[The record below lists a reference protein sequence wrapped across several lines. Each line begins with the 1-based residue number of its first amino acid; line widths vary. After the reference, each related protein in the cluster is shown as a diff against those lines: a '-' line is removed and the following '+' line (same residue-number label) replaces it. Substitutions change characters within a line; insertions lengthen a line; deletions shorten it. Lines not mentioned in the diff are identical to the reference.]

1 MSYMLDEPK
10 ESPRGIVQIA
20 AAVSNALLGIA
31 MIAASLR
38 GLFEIAV
45 VAFDIADQTWVSLG
59 AQITAGLGT
68 DVETLFETFQIDIAV
83 ILTTLA
89 DQNNLPE
96 FGAWVR
102 QILALLMVAAVAL
115 GVAGA
120 APLWVARALWSRRS
134 NRAVLLF
141 AVMLSAIGAFGLLVT
156 GAPQQIWGL
165 VLANGL
171 LTLVPQQIWGLV
183 LANGL
188 LTLVASRTI
197 RPPALRAESAQA

>member
-1 MSYMLDEPK
+1 MLDEPK
-10 ESPRGIVQIA
+10 RAPRGIVQVA
-20 AAVSNALLGIA
+20 AAISNGLIGVALIVA
-31 MIAASLR
+31 
-38 GLFEIAV
+38 GLAGLVAIAV
-45 VAFDIADQTWVSLG
+45 VAVDIADQTWVSLG
-59 AQITAGLGT
+59 AQITAQLGS
-68 DVETLFETFQIDIAV
+68 DVSTLFETFQIDIAV
-83 ILTTLA
+83 ILATLA

-134 NRAVLLF
+134 SGAVLLF
-141 AVMLSAIGAFGLLVT
+141 GVTLSVIGVFGLLVT
-156 GAPQQIWGL
+156 GAPQL
-165 VLANGL
+165 
-171 LTLVPQQIWGLV
+171 IWGLV

-197 RPPALRAESAQA
+197 RPSA

>member
-1 MSYMLDEPK
+1 MLDEPK
-10 ESPRGIVQIA
+10 RVPRGIAQIA
-20 AAVSNALLGIA
+20 AAVSNALLGVA
-31 MIAASLR
+31 LIAA
-38 GLFEIAV
+38 GLLGLVSIGIA
-45 VAFDIADQTWVSLG
+45 AFDIADQTWVSLG
-59 AQITAGLGT
+59 AQITAQLGS
-68 DVETLFETFQIDIAV
+68 DVATLFETFQIDIAV
-83 ILTTLA
+83 ILATLA

-134 NRAVLLF
+134 SGAVLLF
-141 AVMLSAIGAFGLLVT
+141 GVTLSVIGAFGLLVT
-156 GAPQQIWGL
+156 GAPQL
-165 VLANGL
+165 
-171 LTLVPQQIWGLV
+171 IWGLV

-197 RPPALRAESAQA
+197 RPAA

>member
-1 MSYMLDEPK
+1 MNYILEEPK

-20 AAVSNALLGIA
+20 AAVSNGLLGVA
-31 MIAASLR
+31 LIAA
-38 GLFEIAV
+38 GLVGLIAVAV

-68 DVETLFETFQIDIAV
+68 DVAALFETFQIDIAV

-115 GVAGA
+115 GLAGA
-120 APLWVARALWSRRS
+120 APLWVARALWTRRS
-134 NRAVLLF
+134 SRAVLLF
-141 AVMLSAIGAFGLLVT
+141 GVALSAIGVFGLIVT
-156 GAPQQIWGL
+156 GAPQLIWGL
-165 VLANGL
+165 VLANG
-171 LTLVPQQIWGLV
+171 V
-183 LANGL
+183 
-188 LTLVASRTI
+188 LTLVASRTV
-197 RPPALRAESAQA
+197 RPSA

>member
-1 MSYMLDEPK
+1 MLDEPK

-20 AAVSNALLGIA
+20 AAVSNALLGVVL
-31 MIAASLR
+31 IAA
-38 GLFEIAV
+38 GLAGLVAIAV
-45 VAFDIADQTWVSLG
+45 VALDIADQTWVSLG
-59 AQITAGLGT
+59 AQITAELGS
-68 DVETLFETFQIDIAV
+68 DVATLLETFQIDIAA

-115 GVAGA
+115 GLAGA

-134 NRAVLLF
+134 SRAVLLF
-141 AVMLSAIGAFGLLVT
+141 GVALSAIGAFGLLVT
-156 GAPQQIWGL
+156 GAPQLIWGL
-165 VLANGL
+165 M
-171 LTLVPQQIWGLV
+171 

-188 LTLVASRTI
+188 LTLVASRTA
-197 RPPALRAESAQA
+197 RPSA

>member
-1 MSYMLDEPK
+1 VSYILDEAK
-10 ESPRGIVQIA
+10 KSPRGIAQIA

-31 MIAASLR
+31 LIAA
-38 GLFEIAV
+38 GLVGLVAIAV
-45 VAFDIADQTWVSLG
+45 VAVDIADQTWASLG
-59 AQITAGLGT
+59 AQITAQLGS
-68 DVETLFETFQIDIAV
+68 DVATLFETFQIDIAV

-115 GVAGA
+115 GLAGA
-120 APLWVARALWSRRS
+120 APLWVARALWARHSS
-134 NRAVLLF
+134 RAVLLF
-141 AVMLSAIGAFGLLVT
+141 GVLLSVIGVVGLLVT
-156 GAPQQIWGL
+156 GAPQL
-165 VLANGL
+165 
-171 LTLVPQQIWGLV
+171 IWGLV

-197 RPPALRAESAQA
+197 RPSA